1 MDMLKFL
8 SMSFKFLVVAGMTAI
23 LEGWDI
29 GVGVLFYGT
38 R

>member
-1 MDMLKFL
+1 MDMLNFL
-8 SMSFKFLVVAGMTAI
+8 SMSFNFLVVTGMTAI

-29 GVGVLFYGT
+29 GVGVLSHGA